1 MSSGP
6 CPVRTLYES
15 APLACVPMFHGLCHD
30 PSAHASRPPPYP
42 LPLVTKGLP
51 ARRPSGSDR
60 TEGPS
65 SAHSSRRDSD
75 MSQMSASSRD
85 GSSSRRLSDKSFGG
99 GSRRPSEEPSAA
111 ASDFAAAALH

>member
-1 MSSGP
+1 M
-6 CPVRTLYES
+6 LS
-15 APLACVPMFHGLCHD
+15 ATTPIAR
-30 PSAHASRPPPYP
+30 ASRGPPH
-42 LPLVTKGLP
+42 PLVTKGLP

-85 GSSSRRLSDKSFGG
+85 GSSRRLSDKSFGG
-99 GSRRPSEEPSAA
+99 GSNGGGSNGGGSSRRPSEEPSPA
-111 ASDFAAAALH
+111 ASAFAASALLQ

>member
-1 MSSGP
+1 MNRRPSLCSYVP
-6 CPVRTLYES
+6 CSLPPIAR
-15 APLACVPMFHGLCHD
+15 
-30 PSAHASRPPPYP
+30 ASRAPPYP

-65 SAHSSRRDSD
+65 STHSSRRDSD
-75 MSQMSASSRD
+75 MSQLSA
-85 GSSSRRLSDKSFGG
+85 SSSRRLSDKSFGG

>member
-1 MSSGP
+1 M
-6 CPVRTLYES
+6 VS
-15 APLACVPMFHGLCHD
+15 ATE
-30 PSAHASRPPPYP
+30 RPRLTPAAVP

-99 GSRRPSEEPSAA
+99 GSIGGGSNGGGSSRRPSEEPSPA
-111 ASDFAAAALH
+111 ASAFAASALLQ